1 MDIWGLASMVVWV
14 VALLLAISQGQR
26 AGWDSAYIRTLFAIG
41 GLFFVLFFL
50 WELCGTHPFVELRL
64 YRNLRFV
71 LASIAALLFD
81 AAFNGANF
89 IVALMLQQAFH
100 FTPAQAG
107 LILAPG
113 AVAMGLVGLGAG
125 RLADL
130 FEPRLPIFLGLMLAT
145 MAMYA
150 FGSTTVAHGV
160 GWLTLL
166 VIVYRASFGFVYT
179 PLTSVILTTLPPD
192 RLSMGSGLDGIHR
205 GFGSAFGIALG
216 SLLVERRT
224 AAHLLAL
231 GEQHEWHSLSV
242 QEATM
247 AVQEVLTAA
256 GMGPGTTA
264 ALAVLEAH
272 LREEAQIAAYQDTF
286 LLLGMLTLLALPP
299 ALLVRHRRRAA
310 GGGNA
315 M

>member
-1 MDIWGLASMVVWV
+1 
-14 VALLLAISQGQR
+14 
-26 AGWDSAYIRTLFAIG
+26 
-41 GLFFVLFFL
+41 
-50 WELCGTHPFVELRL
+50 
-64 YRNLRFV
+64 
-71 LASIAALLFD
+71 
-81 AAFNGANF
+81 
-89 IVALMLQQAFH
+89 
-100 FTPAQAG
+100 
-107 LILAPG
+107 
-113 AVAMGLVGLGAG
+113 
-125 RLADL
+125 
-130 FEPRLPIFLGLMLAT
+130 MLAT

-224 AAHLLAL
+224 AAHLIAL
-231 GEQHEWHSLSV
+231 GEQHEWHNLSV

-264 ALAVLEAH
+264 ALAVLEEH
-272 LREEAQIAAYQDTF
+272 LHEEAQIAAYQDTF